1 MMTIASM
8 LAPAMLSVVLL
19 IAQVGPRVRAWQ
31 GMRVLGFMLFIVLA
45 LFIVY
50 MIKRIMSK

>member
-1 MMTIASM
+1 MITITSM
-8 LAPAMLSVVLL
+8 LAPALISVFLL

-45 LFIVY
+45 LAIVY
-50 MIKRIMSK
+50 LIKRIISK